1 MFDKILQ
8 LPYGIW
14 LALGLLI
21 AVFIGATLLVVNTIY
36 LVMKKRL
43 QPVAEQLGGHVV
55 YNLLDGP
62 FILLEHKN
70 IEHKIFSKIGGQNTL
85 PSLLIKRSNPLKLR
99 FHLIVKQFPQV
110 PVYLHFQ
117 RGQSIKTGD
126 DALDEQLS
134 IKSDSTEWAEVFFH
148 NSNNI
153 EIIKF
158 LLDNGYQRISGEKDK
173 LLIQKW
179 GYDDTDLSIEKI
191 NIILDKL
198 NHFNL

>member
-21 AVFIGATLLVVNTIY
+21 VVFIGATLLVVNTIY
-36 LVMKKRL
+36 FVMKKRL

-70 IEHKIFSKIGGQNTL
+70 IAHKIFSKIGGQNTL
-85 PSLLIKRSNPLKLR
+85 PSLLIKRSNPLKFR
-99 FHLIVKQFPQV
+99 FRLLVKKLPQV
-110 PVYLHFQ
+110 PVYLYFQ
-117 RGQSIKTGD
+117 RGQSHKTGD
-126 DALDEQLS
+126 DALDEQIS
-134 IKSDSTEWAEVFFH
+134 IKSDSTEWAEMFFQ

-158 LLDNGYQRISGEKDK
+158 LLDNGYQRISGEKDN

-179 GYDDTDLSIEKI
+179 GYDDNDLSIEKI
-191 NIILDKL
+191 NKILDKL